1 MSYKIA
7 VGSSDGKNVDLKFGE
22 VNNFSI
28 YEVDELNFKFLEN
41 REVKV
46 SDDSLTVHGPVN
58 QGCESKDDCGSL
70 SSCDASSSGC
80 GSSSGGCGGNG
91 KGCNGA
97 SDVLEKISVIDDCR
111 CVLCKK
117 VGFQAQK
124 QFEKKAIVVFDIEVD
139 IDSAISKIAEYFYK
153 VDNHTL
159 NRRFSIRKATELDLD
174 GIALLESICF
184 PESEAATRESLSERL
199 KVYSNHFLVTLYGE
213 KIISLVDGLVT
224 DEEDLTDEMYENTSL
239 HNEDGKWQMI
249 FGVETH
255 PDFRG
260 KGLAKAAVSE
270 FIKQAEDEG
279 RFGLVLTCKEEL
291 LDFYED
297 LGFVNEG
304 LSKSSHGGAV
314 WYQMR
319 YRF

>member
-46 SDDSLTVHGPVN
+46 NNDSLTVHGPVK
-58 QGCESKDDCGSL
+58 QGCESKECGP
-70 SSCDASSSGC
+70 SSGC

-139 IDSAISKIAEYFYK
+139 IYSAISKIAEYFYK

-159 NRRFSIRKATELDLD
+159 NRRFSIRKATESDLD
-174 GIALLESICF
+174 GIALLESTCF
-184 PESEAATRESLSERL
+184 PESEAATIESLSERL

-239 HNEDGKWQMI
+239 HDEDGKWQMI

-279 RFGLVLTCKEEL
+279 RLGLVLTCKEEL